1 MKSKAARAAY
11 SPVEGSTSTPAE
23 STSSTTAGKKSRPA
37 KTASFEVAFPD
48 WFAQFEEAGEK
59 GKMGGEGIEKL
70 FGEMDLSMEGVRRL
84 AQRFPMPRT
93 VTLTAPRCPCRR
105 TRSSWPGRSM
115 PSPGALARSTPR
127 NLSPSSACKGTHAAS
142 SPSSLRLVLN
152 LCPLSDSIDSSD
164 KLKSFL
170 IKSEKSVMTPHES
183 AVEAKTS
190 PDALAFRQFYTF
202 LFPFLRPEGAKTVP
216 AEMAIAMWSVV
227 LAPKFELA
235 KRFVEYAT
243 VRSWVSSGSLASR

>member
-84 AQRFPMPRT
+84 AQPLSLPPSTALTLPRR
-93 VTLTAPRCPCRR
+93 PCCRR

-115 PSPGALARSTPR
+115 PSPAALARST
-127 NLSPSSACKGTHAAS
+127 
-142 SPSSLRLVLN
+142 
-152 LCPLSDSIDSSD
+152 
-164 KLKSFL
+164 
-170 IKSEKSVMTPHES
+170 
-183 AVEAKTS
+183 
-190 PDALAFRQFYTF
+190 
-202 LFPFLRPEGAKTVP
+202 
-216 AEMAIAMWSVV
+216 
-227 LAPKFELA
+227 
-235 KRFVEYAT
+235 
-243 VRSWVSSGSLASR
+243 